1 MPVVDVT
8 LTEGVHFAEE
18 QIRRDAAQVLAA
30 FDLGDAELSVLL
42 TDDATIHPLNARW
55 RGKDR
60 PTDVLSF
67 AQREG
72 EAIGQR
78 EVLGDVVISLQTAAR
93 QAAERGHDTEHEVRV
108 LLVHGI
114 CHLLGYD
121 HEEDDEA
128 EEMEAIERD
137 LLDDLARADVQSDGA
152 REDSAG

>member
-8 LTEGVHFAEE
+8 LAEGCSWPAES
-18 QIRRDAAQVLAA
+18 IVADATKVLGE
-30 FDLGDAELSVLL
+30 FGLDDAELSVLL
-42 TDDATIHPLNARW
+42 CDDATIWPLNREY
-55 RGKDR
+55 RGKDK

-72 EAIGQR
+72 EAIGR
-78 EVLGDVVISLQTAAR
+78 SEVLGDVVISLETAAR
-93 QAAERGHDTEHEVRV
+93 QAAERHHDTAYEVRV

-128 EEMEAIERD
+128 EEMEALERD
-137 LLDDLARADVQSDGA
+137 LLEILAQPG
-152 REDSAG
+152 